1 MTPRARLLLSAALL
15 AGAFVLLQLRSTGEA
30 VPVRKALDTIP
41 QALGDWQGREGTV
54 LETGVL
60 QVLKAKDYVV
70 RRYTDPAGRSLWL
83 FIGYWDTQRKGAQPH
98 SPKNCLP
105 GAGWEPLEA
114 GRLTV
119 PVPGQSAPLIVN
131 RVVIQKEREQQVVLY
146 WYQAQGRPVAGEVE
160 ARVEMVKSA
169 LWRNRTDGALVRV
182 TAPVQGSLAET
193 TQRLAAYVGTLYPV
207 LGEYLPG

>member
-1 MTPRARLLLSAALL
+1 MTPRARLLLSATLL
-15 AGAFVLLQLRSTGEA
+15 AAAFLLLQLRSTGEA

-119 PVPGQSAPLIVN
+119 PVPGQRAPLTVN